1 MSELTKIVLT
11 AILTIAGGVIVYA
24 LGHLSVAL
32 IVEPIHRLRGLIGE
46 IAYSL
51 VFYAS
56 VYGNPGSV
64 KPETM
69 DEAGEML
76 RRQASELRA
85 RQHSIPFY
93 SIWVVMKLVPG
104 KKNIQEASAEL
115 IGLSNSVHGGPGVS
129 PTGNIEKAIK
139 IQQFLGIEIS
149 KRKKKQ

>member
-1 MSELTKIVLT
+1 MSEISKIVLT

-32 IVEPIHRLRGLIGE
+32 IVMPIHRLRGLIGE

-64 KPETM
+64 KQEIM

-85 RQHSIPFY
+85 SEHTIPCY
-93 SIWVVMKLVPG
+93 PIWAGIKLVPG

-129 PTGNIEKAIK
+129 PTGNIEKAIR